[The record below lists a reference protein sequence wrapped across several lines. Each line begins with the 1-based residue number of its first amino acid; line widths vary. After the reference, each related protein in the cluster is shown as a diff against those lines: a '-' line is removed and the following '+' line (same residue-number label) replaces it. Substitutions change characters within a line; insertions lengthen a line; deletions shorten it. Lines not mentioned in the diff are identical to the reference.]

1 MKWLFILL
9 VAINI
14 AVFGGTV
21 GYKLTLKQAGRIPE
35 AQNAA
40 NNLQVQPVA
49 PTMPVVRNI
58 PASGSAV
65 QTASESDTGVLLG
78 ASDILTEEQAEQL
91 RLKKEAEQKKL
102 REKKQREEKARREK
116 IAAEK
121 AGEEGEN
128 GENGEMNAA
137 PDGRVSCAAQA
148 SLTMDEDDYHRI
160 KGLLGKWSH
169 VASRS
174 VEKRTA
180 KRKPGGKTY
189 RVVLPLSGNAEGQ
202 VAELSAQGFNAVPLN
217 GELSLGVSN
226 SRQNAQTL
234 QNRLT
239 GAGFGG
245 ARIVEHFAESDGQ
258 DESLSVSRMTVLFSG
273 VNDEDAREIRKITSP
288 YGSLNVKSC
297 K

>member
-58 PASGSAV
+58 PASGPVV
-65 QTASESDTGVLLG
+65 QAASESDTGVLLG

-102 REKKQREEKARREK
+102 KEKKQREEKARREK
-116 IAAEK
+116 LAAEK
-121 AGEEGEN
+121 AQAEREN
-128 GENGEMNAA
+128 GAA
-137 PDGRVSCAAQA
+137 DALCAAQA

-180 KRKPGGKTY
+180 KAKPADKTY
-189 RVVLPLSGNAEGQ
+189 RVVLPVSADAENQ
-202 VAELSAQGFNAVPLN
+202 AAELSAKGFNPIPFDGA
-217 GELSLGVSN
+217 LSLGVGN
-226 SRQNAQTL
+226 SRENAQAL
-234 QNRLT
+234 QNRLA

-245 ARIVEHFAESDGQ
+245 AYIVEHFAEADRQ
-258 DESLSVSRMTVLFSG
+258 DDSLSVSRMTVLFTG
-273 VNDEDAREIRKITSP
+273 VNAADADEIRKITSL
-288 YGSLNVKSC
+288 YGKLNLKSC

>member
-21 GYKLTLKQAGRIPE
+21 GYKLAPKQASVSETQAVKSMPATG
-35 AQNAA
+35 
-40 NNLQVQPVA
+40 PVA
-49 PTMPVVRNI
+49 LEAPEYEPD
-58 PASGSAV
+58 V

-102 REKKQREEKARREK
+102 KEKKQREEKARREK
-116 IAAEK
+116 LAAEK

-128 GENGEMNAA
+128 GEMNAA
-137 PDGRVSCAAQA
+137 PDGRASCSAQA

-234 QNRLT
+234 QNRLA

-288 YGSLNVKSC
+288 YGSLNFKSC

>member
-21 GYKLTLKQAGRIPE
+21 GYKLTPKQTSVSE
-35 AQNAA
+35 T
-40 NNLQVQPVA
+40 QVAESMPATDPVA
-49 PTMPVVRNI
+49 LEATEYEPD
-58 PASGSAV
+58 V

-102 REKKQREEKARREK
+102 KEKKQREEKARREK
-116 IAAEK
+116 LAAEK
-121 AGEEGEN
+121 AGKEGGN
-128 GENGEMNAA
+128 SEMNTA
-137 PDGRVSCAAQA
+137 PDGRASCSAQA

-189 RVVLPLSGNAEGQ
+189 RVVLPLSGNTEGQ

-234 QNRLT
+234 QNRLA

-245 ARIVEHFAESDGQ
+245 AHIVEHFAESDGQ
-258 DESLSVSRMTVLFSG
+258 DESLSVSRMTVLFSS

>member
-21 GYKLTLKQAGRIPE
+21 GYKLTPKQTSVSE
-35 AQNAA
+35 T
-40 NNLQVQPVA
+40 QVAESMPATDPVA
-49 PTMPVVRNI
+49 LEAPEY
-58 PASGSAV
+58 GLDV

-102 REKKQREEKARREK
+102 KEKKQREEKARREK
-116 IAAEK
+116 LAAEK

-128 GENGEMNAA
+128 GEMNAA
-137 PDGRVSCAAQA
+137 PDGRTSCSAQA

-234 QNRLT
+234 QNRLA

-288 YGSLNVKSC
+288 YGSLNFKSC

>member
-21 GYKLTLKQAGRIPE
+21 GYKLTLKQADRIPE

-58 PASGSAV
+58 PVSDPAV
-65 QTASESDTGVLLG
+65 RTASESDTGALLKQG
-78 ASDILTEEQAEQL
+78 DILSEEQAEQL

-102 REKKQREEKARREK
+102 KEKKQREEKARREK
-116 IAAEK
+116 LATEK
-121 AGEEGEN
+121 AQAEREN
-128 GENGEMNAA
+128 NAA
-137 PDGRVSCAAQA
+137 DTSCAAQA

-180 KRKPGGKTY
+180 KAKPADKTY
-189 RVVLPLSGNAEGQ
+189 RVVLPVSADAENQ
-202 VAELSAQGFNAVPLN
+202 AAELSAKGFNPIPFDGA
-217 GELSLGVSN
+217 LSLGVGN
-226 SRQNAQTL
+226 SRENAQAL
-234 QNRLT
+234 QNRLA

-245 ARIVEHFAESDGQ
+245 AHIVERAAETGRQ
-258 DESLSVSRMTVLFSG
+258 DDSLSVSRMTVLFTG
-273 VNDEDAREIRKITSP
+273 VNAADADEIRKITSP
-288 YGSLNVKSC
+288 YGKLNLKSC

>member
-21 GYKLTLKQAGRIPE
+21 GYKLTPKQTSVSETQAVESMP
-35 AQNAA
+35 ATD
-40 NNLQVQPVA
+40 PVA
-49 PTMPVVRNI
+49 LEATEYEPD
-58 PASGSAV
+58 V
-65 QTASESDTGVLLG
+65 QMASESDTGVLLG

-116 IAAEK
+116 LAAEK

-128 GENGEMNAA
+128 GEMNAA
-137 PDGRVSCAAQA
+137 PDGRASCSAQA

-234 QNRLT
+234 QNRLA

-288 YGSLNVKSC
+288 YGSLNFKSC

>member
-21 GYKLTLKQAGRIPE
+21 GYKLTPKQTSVSE
-35 AQNAA
+35 T
-40 NNLQVQPVA
+40 QVAESMPATDPVA
-49 PTMPVVRNI
+49 LEATEYEPD
-58 PASGSAV
+58 V

-102 REKKQREEKARREK
+102 KEKKQREEKARREK
-116 IAAEK
+116 LAAEK

-128 GENGEMNAA
+128 GEMNAA
-137 PDGRVSCAAQA
+137 PDGRASCSAQA

-189 RVVLPLSGNAEGQ
+189 RVVLPLSGNTEGQ

-234 QNRLT
+234 QNRLA

-245 ARIVEHFAESDGQ
+245 AHIVEHFAESDGQ
-258 DESLSVSRMTVLFSG
+258 DESLSVSRMTVLFSS

>member
-58 PASGSAV
+58 PASGPVVQAASA
-65 QTASESDTGVLLG
+65 SDTGVLLG

-102 REKKQREEKARREK
+102 KEKKQREEKARREK
-116 IAAEK
+116 LAAEK
-121 AGEEGEN
+121 ADKEG
-128 GENGEMNAA
+128 GDSEMNTA
-137 PDGRVSCAAQA
+137 PDGRASCAAQA

-234 QNRLT
+234 QNRLA

-288 YGSLNVKSC
+288 YGSLNLRSC

>member
-21 GYKLTLKQAGRIPE
+21 GYKLTPKQASVSETQAVESMPATG
-35 AQNAA
+35 
-40 NNLQVQPVA
+40 PVA
-49 PTMPVVRNI
+49 LEAPEYEPD
-58 PASGSAV
+58 V

-116 IAAEK
+116 LAAEK

-128 GENGEMNAA
+128 GEMNAA
-137 PDGRVSCAAQA
+137 PDGRASCSAQA

-189 RVVLPLSGNAEGQ
+189 RVVLPLSGNVEGQ

-234 QNRLT
+234 QNRLA

-288 YGSLNVKSC
+288 YGSLNFKSC

>member
-21 GYKLTLKQAGRIPE
+21 GYKLTLKQASVLE
-35 AQNAA
+35 TQAA
-40 NNLQVQPVA
+40 ESMPAAGPVA
-49 PTMPVVRNI
+49 LE
-58 PASGSAV
+58 ASEYEPDV
-65 QTASESDTGVLLG
+65 QTASESDTSVLLG

-102 REKKQREEKARREK
+102 KEKKQREEKARREK
-116 IAAEK
+116 LAAEK

-128 GENGEMNAA
+128 GEMNAA
-137 PDGRVSCAAQA
+137 PDGRASCSAQA
-148 SLTMDEDDYHRI
+148 SLIMDEDDYHRI

-189 RVVLPLSGNAEGQ
+189 RVVLPLSGNTEGQ
-202 VAELSAQGFNAVPLN
+202 MAELSAQGFNAVPIN

-226 SRQNAQTL
+226 SRQNAQML
-234 QNRLT
+234 QNRLA

-245 ARIVEHFAESDGQ
+245 AHIVEHFAESDSQ

-273 VNDEDAREIRKITSP
+273 INDEDAREIRKITSP
-288 YGSLNVKSC
+288 YGSLNFKSC

>member
-21 GYKLTLKQAGRIPE
+21 GYKLIPKQASVSETQAVESMPATG
-35 AQNAA
+35 
-40 NNLQVQPVA
+40 PVA
-49 PTMPVVRNI
+49 LEAPEYEPD
-58 PASGSAV
+58 V

-102 REKKQREEKARREK
+102 KEKKQREEKARREK
-116 IAAEK
+116 LAAEK

-128 GENGEMNAA
+128 GEMNAA
-137 PDGRVSCAAQA
+137 PDGRASCSAQA

-234 QNRLT
+234 QNRLA

>member
-21 GYKLTLKQAGRIPE
+21 GYKLTLKQADRIPE

-58 PASGSAV
+58 PVSDPAV
-65 QTASESDTGVLLG
+65 QTASGSDTGVLLKPG
-78 ASDILTEEQAEQL
+78 DILSEEQAEQL

-102 REKKQREEKARREK
+102 KEKKQREEKARREK
-116 IAAEK
+116 LAAEK
-121 AGEEGEN
+121 AQAEREN
-128 GENGEMNAA
+128 SAA
-137 PDGRVSCAAQA
+137 DASCAAQA

-180 KRKPGGKTY
+180 KAKPADKTY
-189 RVVLPLSGNAEGQ
+189 RVVLPVSADAENQ
-202 VAELSAQGFNAVPLN
+202 AAELSAKGFNPIPFDGA
-217 GELSLGVSN
+217 LSLGVGN
-226 SRQNAQTL
+226 SRENAQAL
-234 QNRLT
+234 QNRLA

-245 ARIVEHFAESDGQ
+245 AHIVERAAETGRQ
-258 DESLSVSRMTVLFSG
+258 DDSLSVSRMTVLFTG
-273 VNDEDAREIRKITSP
+273 VNAADADEIRKITSP
-288 YGSLNVKSC
+288 YGKLSLKSC

>member
-21 GYKLTLKQAGRIPE
+21 GYKLTLKQADRIPE
-35 AQNAA
+35 TQNAA

-58 PASGSAV
+58 PASDPAV
-65 QTASESDTGVLLG
+65 RTASESDTGVLLKQG
-78 ASDILTEEQAEQL
+78 DILSEEQAEQL
-91 RLKKEAEQKKL
+91 RLKKEVEQKKL
-102 REKKQREEKARREK
+102 KEKKQREEKARREK
-116 IAAEK
+116 LAAEK
-121 AGEEGEN
+121 AQAEREN
-128 GENGEMNAA
+128 NAA
-137 PDGRVSCAAQA
+137 DTSCAAQA

-180 KRKPGGKTY
+180 KAKPADKTY
-189 RVVLPLSGNAEGQ
+189 RVVLPVSADAENQ
-202 VAELSAQGFNAVPLN
+202 AAELSAKGFNPIPFDGA
-217 GELSLGVSN
+217 LSLGVGN
-226 SRQNAQTL
+226 SRENAQAL
-234 QNRLT
+234 QNRLA

-245 ARIVEHFAESDGQ
+245 AHIVERAAETSRQ
-258 DESLSVSRMTVLFSG
+258 DDSLSVSRMTVLFTG
-273 VNDEDAREIRKITSP
+273 VNAADADEIRKITSP
-288 YGSLNVKSC
+288 YGKLNLKSC

>member
-21 GYKLTLKQAGRIPE
+21 GYKLTPKQASVSETQAVESMP
-35 AQNAA
+35 AA
-40 NNLQVQPVA
+40 GPVA
-49 PTMPVVRNI
+49 LEAPEYEPD
-58 PASGSAV
+58 V

-102 REKKQREEKARREK
+102 KEKKQREEKARREK
-116 IAAEK
+116 LAAEK

-128 GENGEMNAA
+128 GEMNAA
-137 PDGRVSCAAQA
+137 PDGRASCSAQA

-189 RVVLPLSGNAEGQ
+189 RVVLPLSGNAEGK
-202 VAELSAQGFNAVPLN
+202 ALTPY
-217 GELSLGVSN
+217 
-226 SRQNAQTL
+226 
-234 QNRLT
+234 RLT
-239 GAGFGG
+239 
-245 ARIVEHFAESDGQ
+245 
-258 DESLSVSRMTVLFSG
+258 
-273 VNDEDAREIRKITSP
+273 VN
-288 YGSLNVKSC
+288 
-297 K
+297 

>member
-21 GYKLTLKQAGRIPE
+21 GYKLTPKQASVSETQAVESMPATG
-35 AQNAA
+35 
-40 NNLQVQPVA
+40 PVA
-49 PTMPVVRNI
+49 LEAPEYEPD
-58 PASGSAV
+58 V

-116 IAAEK
+116 LAAEK

-128 GENGEMNAA
+128 GEMNAA
-137 PDGRVSCAAQA
+137 PDGRASCSAQA

-234 QNRLT
+234 QNRLAS
-239 GAGFGG
+239 AGFGG

-288 YGSLNVKSC
+288 YGSLNFKSC

>member
-21 GYKLTLKQAGRIPE
+21 GYKLTPKQTSVSE
-35 AQNAA
+35 T
-40 NNLQVQPVA
+40 QVAESMPATGPVA
-49 PTMPVVRNI
+49 LEATEYEPD
-58 PASGSAV
+58 V

-102 REKKQREEKARREK
+102 KEKKQREEKARREK
-116 IAAEK
+116 LAAEK

-128 GENGEMNAA
+128 GEMNAA
-137 PDGRVSCAAQA
+137 PDGRASCSAQA

-234 QNRLT
+234 QNRLA

-273 VNDEDAREIRKITSP
+273 INDEDAREIRKITSP

>member
-58 PASGSAV
+58 PASGPVV
-65 QTASESDTGVLLG
+65 QAASESDTGALLKPG
-78 ASDILTEEQAEQL
+78 DILTEEQAEQL

-116 IAAEK
+116 LAAEK
-121 AGEEGEN
+121 AQAEREN
-128 GENGEMNAA
+128 GAA
-137 PDGRVSCAAQA
+137 DALCAAQA

-180 KRKPGGKTY
+180 KAKPADKTY
-189 RVVLPLSGNAEGQ
+189 RVVLPVSADAENQ
-202 VAELSAQGFNAVPLN
+202 AAELSAKGFNPIPFDGA
-217 GELSLGVSN
+217 LSLGVGN
-226 SRQNAQTL
+226 SRENAQAL
-234 QNRLT
+234 QNRLA

-245 ARIVEHFAESDGQ
+245 AHIVEHFAEADRQ
-258 DESLSVSRMTVLFSG
+258 DDSLSVSRMTVLFTG
-273 VNDEDAREIRKITSP
+273 VNAADADEIRKITSL
-288 YGSLNVKSC
+288 YGKLNLKSC

>member
-58 PASGSAV
+58 PASGPAV
-65 QTASESDTGVLLG
+65 QAASASDTGVLLG

-102 REKKQREEKARREK
+102 KEKKQREEKARREK
-116 IAAEK
+116 LAAEK
-121 AGEEGEN
+121 AREEHEN
-128 GENGEMNAA
+128 GSSDTAVDA
-137 PDGRVSCAAQA
+137 RASCAAQA

-189 RVVLPLSGNAEGQ
+189 RVVLPLSGNTEGQ
-202 VAELSAQGFNAVPLN
+202 MAELSAQGFNAVPIN

-226 SRQNAQTL
+226 SRQNAQML
-234 QNRLT
+234 QNRLA

-245 ARIVEHFAESDGQ
+245 AHIVEHFAESDSQ

-288 YGSLNVKSC
+288 YGSLNLRSC

>member
-21 GYKLTLKQAGRIPE
+21 GYKLTPKQTSVSE
-35 AQNAA
+35 T
-40 NNLQVQPVA
+40 QVAESMPATDPVA
-49 PTMPVVRNI
+49 LEATEYEPD
-58 PASGSAV
+58 V

-102 REKKQREEKARREK
+102 KEKKQREEKARREK
-116 IAAEK
+116 LAAEK

-128 GENGEMNAA
+128 GEMNAA
-137 PDGRVSCAAQA
+137 PDGRASCSAQA
-148 SLTMDEDDYHRI
+148 SLIMDEDDYHRI

-234 QNRLT
+234 QNRLA

-288 YGSLNVKSC
+288 YGSLNFKSC

>member
-21 GYKLTLKQAGRIPE
+21 GYKLTPKQANVSE
-35 AQNAA
+35 TQAA
-40 NNLQVQPVA
+40 ESMPADGPVA
-49 PTMPVVRNI
+49 LEALEYEPD
-58 PASGSAV
+58 V

-102 REKKQREEKARREK
+102 KEKKQREEKARREK
-116 IAAEK
+116 LAAEK

-128 GENGEMNAA
+128 GEMNAA
-137 PDGRVSCAAQA
+137 PDGRASCSAQA

-234 QNRLT
+234 QNRLA

-288 YGSLNVKSC
+288 YGSLNFKSC

>member
-21 GYKLTLKQAGRIPE
+21 GYKLTPKQTSVSE
-35 AQNAA
+35 T
-40 NNLQVQPVA
+40 QVAESMPATDPVA
-49 PTMPVVRNI
+49 LEATEYEPD
-58 PASGSAV
+58 V

-91 RLKKEAEQKKL
+91 RLKKEAEQKKR

-116 IAAEK
+116 LAAEK

-128 GENGEMNAA
+128 GEMNVA
-137 PDGRVSCAAQA
+137 PDGRASCSAQA

-189 RVVLPLSGNAEGQ
+189 RVVLPLSGNTEGQ

-234 QNRLT
+234 QNRLA

-258 DESLSVSRMTVLFSG
+258 DESLSVSRMTVLFSS

-288 YGSLNVKSC
+288 YGSLNFKSC

>member
-21 GYKLTLKQAGRIPE
+21 GYKLTPKQTSVSE
-35 AQNAA
+35 T
-40 NNLQVQPVA
+40 QVAESMPATDPVA
-49 PTMPVVRNI
+49 LEATEYEPD
-58 PASGSAV
+58 V

-102 REKKQREEKARREK
+102 KEKKQREEKARREK
-116 IAAEK
+116 LAAEK

-128 GENGEMNAA
+128 GEMNAA
-137 PDGRVSCAAQA
+137 PDGRASCSAQA

-234 QNRLT
+234 QNRLA

>member
-58 PASGSAV
+58 PASGPVV
-65 QTASESDTGVLLG
+65 QAASESDTGVLLG

-116 IAAEK
+116 LAAEK
-121 AGEEGEN
+121 AQAEREN
-128 GENGEMNAA
+128 GAA
-137 PDGRVSCAAQA
+137 DALCAAQA

-180 KRKPGGKTY
+180 KAKPADKTY
-189 RVVLPLSGNAEGQ
+189 RVVLPVSADAENQ
-202 VAELSAQGFNAVPLN
+202 AAELSAKGFNPIPFDGA
-217 GELSLGVSN
+217 LSLGVGN
-226 SRQNAQTL
+226 SRENAQAL
-234 QNRLT
+234 QNRLA

-245 ARIVEHFAESDGQ
+245 AHIVEHFAEADRQ
-258 DESLSVSRMTVLFSG
+258 DDSLSVSRMTVLFTG
-273 VNDEDAREIRKITSP
+273 VNAADADEIRKITSL
-288 YGSLNVKSC
+288 YGKLNLKSC